1 MKRSSLLAGI
11 AIGLLALSVTAKS
24 FASEV
29 TNHSAN
35 ALTALTAL
43 TGPTAPTAPAE
54 PTVPA
59 APSDKGQDAS
69 SDATD
74 NPGVGKRLLCFLRLG
89 KCTDPRF

>member
-35 ALTALTAL
+35 ALTALT
-43 TGPTAPTAPAE
+43 GPTAPTAPAE

-74 NPGVGKRLLCFLRLG
+74 DPGVGKRLLCFLRLG

>member
-11 AIGLLALSVTAKS
+11 AIGLLALSVAAKS

-35 ALTALTAL
+35 ALTALT
-43 TGPTAPTAPAE
+43 GPTAPMAPAE
-54 PTVPA
+54 PTVPT